1 MSRTSQN
8 PSMLPSCLRD
18 SFLALSSDWTKRF
31 LSPVGHLNPNMAQ
44 RDLRHDSHA
53 ALDWVTP
60 QLVLLRKD
68 KGNRNKS
75 LLHRSPSRLIPTLPR
90 PQTNPSTLTACCV
103 TVLVCQH
110 VCANTSVST
119 GGSHSN
125 PLRWRQIFEFCTDRR
140 KGPVT
145 DSATQTI
152 DRSPADQLPTEGS
165 R

>member
-1 MSRTSQN
+1 
-8 PSMLPSCLRD
+8 MLPSCLRD
-18 SFLALSSDWTKRF
+18 SFSVLSSDRTTRC
-31 LSPVGHLNPNMAQ
+31 LSPVGLLNPNMAQ

-90 PQTNPSTLTACCV
+90 PQTNPLTLTACCV

-110 VCANTSVST
+110 VCVNTSVST
-119 GGSHSN
+119 RLCQQVAAIVILCDG
-125 PLRWRQIFEFCTDRR
+125 
-140 KGPVT
+140 V
-145 DSATQTI
+145 
-152 DRSPADQLPTEGS
+152 RSLSSVLIAAKDQ
-165 R
+165 